1 MVFQQQETIST
12 LSIADKFLSKDN
24 FLQAFTNV
32 AAKKGSPGVDGESI
46 EDFKK
51 NLRVNVSQLR
61 DEVANNKYRPLPC
74 KRAFVPKGNGELRS
88 IGVPTVRD
96 RIVQHALLN
105 VLHPVVEPSFSE
117 VSFAYRPNLSYID
130 AVKEVAKWRD
140 AGYRWVL
147 DGDIT
152 KFFDNIDHQRL
163 LVEVRKFVEHP
174 GILGLIQSWI
184 SAGVVAEGK
193 VVPAEKGV
201 PQGAVV
207 SPLLANIYLDEF
219 DKTLSQTDW
228 KLVRYADDFVVLTR
242 TFEEVVEAYSRV
254 GAILS
259 SMGLSLHPEKTLI
272 TNFKEGFS
280 FLGHGFLEEAI
291 FPLEGDVAKSD
302 KRKGKKK
309 PFWQKGKNQ
318 RKGKKRR

>member
-1 MVFQQQETIST
+1 MS
-12 LSIADKFLSKDN
+12 
-24 FLQAFTNV
+24 
-32 AAKKGSPGVDGESI
+32 
-46 EDFKK
+46 
-51 NLRVNVSQLR
+51 R
-61 DEVANNKYRPLPC
+61 
-74 KRAFVPKGNGELRS
+74 
-88 IGVPTVRD
+88 
-96 RIVQHALLN
+96 
-105 VLHPVVEPSFSE
+105 
-117 VSFAYRPNLSYID
+117 
-130 AVKEVAKWRD
+130 
-140 AGYRWVL
+140 
-147 DGDIT
+147 T

-174 GILGLIQSWI
+174 GILGLIRDWI

-193 VVPAEKGV
+193 VIRAEKGV

-219 DKTLSQTDW
+219 DKTISQTDW

-254 GAILS
+254 GAILN

-280 FLGHGFLEEAI
+280 FLGHGFLDEAI
-291 FPLEGDVAKSD
+291 FPLEGDVAKSK

-309 PFWQKGKNQ
+309 PFWQKGKGK
-318 RKGKKRR
+318 RKKRR

>member
-1 MVFQQQETIST
+1 MIFQQETILT
-12 LSIADKFLSKDN
+12 LSIADKFLSKEN
-24 FLQAFTNV
+24 LLQAFNSV

-46 EDFKK
+46 EDFRK
-51 NLRVNVSQLR
+51 NLRANISQLR
-61 DEVANNKYRPLPC
+61 DEIINNKYQPLPH
-74 KRAFVPKGNGELRS
+74 KGVLIGKGNGEFRE
-88 IGVPTVRD
+88 IRIPTVRD

-105 VLHPVVEPSFSE
+105 VLHPLVEPSFSE

-130 AVKEVAKWRD
+130 AVKEVAKARD
-140 AGYRWVL
+140 AGYQWVL
-147 DGDIT
+147 DADIT

-174 GILGLIQSWI
+174 GILGLIASWI

-193 VVPAEKGV
+193 VIPAEKGV

-219 DKTLSQTDW
+219 DETISQTEW

-254 GAILS
+254 GSLLNSI
-259 SMGLSLHPEKTLI
+259 GLSLHPEKTLI
-272 TNFKEGFS
+272 TNFREGFS

-291 FPLEGDVAKSD
+291 FPLEGNATKSA
-302 KRKGKKK
+302 KGKKK
-309 PFWQKGKNQ
+309 PFWQKGK

>member
-1 MVFQQQETIST
+1 MVFQGLAIV
-12 LSIADKFLSKDN
+12 DNFLSMEN
-24 FLQAFTNV
+24 FLQAFANV
-32 AAKKGSPGVDGESI
+32 AAKKGAPGVDGESI
-46 EDFKK
+46 EDFRR

-61 DEVANNKYRPLPC
+61 DEVANNQYQPLPC
-74 KRAFVPKGNGELRS
+74 KKASIGKGNGEFRE
-88 IGVPTVRD
+88 IRIPTVRD

-130 AVKEVAKWRD
+130 AVEAVAKWRD

-147 DGDIT
+147 DADIT

-163 LVEVRKFVEHP
+163 LVEVRKFANHP
-174 GILGLIQSWI
+174 GILGLIKDWI
-184 SAGVVAEGK
+184 SAGVVARGK

-219 DKTLSQTDW
+219 DKTISQTDW

-242 TFEEVVEAYSRV
+242 SFDEVVEAYSRV
-254 GAILS
+254 GAILGS
-259 SMGLSLHPEKTLI
+259 IGLSLHPEKTLI

-291 FPLEGDVAKSD
+291 FPLEGDAAKSD

-309 PFWQKGKNQ
+309 PFWQKGKRQ
-318 RKGKKRR
+318 RKRGKRR